1 MIESLNIEAHIT
13 FILAWL
19 GNNIFT
25 FSATMQIALIMIT
38 FGVSAIMHRRL
49 QPPLT
54 NWINKLETPPRVK
67 IVLHNMKKQSLP
79 IVALIIMSILSAV
92 ASHETTPFSDILI
105 NAQISLLLAWIA
117 IRIAVQIINNDRL
130 RNAAAITAWG
140 IAALSILGLL
150 DDTIN
155 ALDALGIN
163 LGDFRLSALSVI
175 KGILSLLILLHLAG
189 LCASMIDKRL
199 RSFTELSHSSRVLIS
214 KFIRVTL
221 VIVAILIA
229 VTMAGIDLT
238 LLAVFSGALGVG
250 LGFGLQKGIS
260 NLFSGFLLLM
270 DESIRPGDVLEL
282 PNGAFGWVDK
292 MGARYT
298 SIITRDNKSF
308 LIPNEDF
315 VTQQIVNWS
324 HHNTLIRLEIRF
336 GVAYQND
343 PHLIRKLAVEAA
355 RSPDR
360 VVDEPEPVCHLIEF
374 GDSSLNF
381 VLRFWIKDAEQGVTN
396 MRGAVLLAI
405 WDSFKEHGISIPYPH
420 REIFLHDMRDRD
432 GEHTAAN
439 DPAKQKAAKDK
450 AAKSDTKTAKK

>member
-1 MIESLNIEAHIT
+1 MIDSIDIDKYLDIA
-13 FILAWL
+13 LSWL
-19 GNNIFT
+19 GTNVFT
-25 FSATMQIALIMIT
+25 FSAIFQIAIIAIVFGIASIFQRKLMPKLTDMINN
-38 FGVSAIMHRRL
+38 F
-49 QPPLT
+49 
-54 NWINKLETPPRVK
+54 ETPPRIKV
-67 IVLHNMKKQSLP
+67 ILHNLKKLTLP
-79 IVALIIMSILSAV
+79 LIALILLSFLNIIATSE
-92 ASHETTPFSDILI
+92 ATPFSGGLI
-105 NAQISLLLAWIA
+105 KAQIALLLAWIV
-117 IRIAVQIINNDRL
+117 IRAVVQIFENDTL
-130 RNAAAITAWG
+130 RNAVAIGAWG

-150 DDTIN
+150 DDTITT
-155 ALDALGIN
+155 LDAIGIN
-163 LGDFRLSALSVI
+163 LGAFRLSVLSVI
-175 KGILSLLILLHLAG
+175 KGIISLLILLYLAG
-189 LCASMIDKRL
+189 LGARMIDKRL
-199 RSFTELSHSSRVLIS
+199 QAIKGLSHSSRVLIS

-221 VIVAILIA
+221 VVIAILIA

-282 PNGAFGWVDK
+282 PNGSFGWVDR

-324 HHNTLIRLEIRF
+324 HHNTLIRLEIKF
-336 GVAYQND
+336 GVSYHND

-355 RSPDR
+355 STPDR
-360 VVDEPEPVCHLIEF
+360 VVQDPEPVCHLVEF

-381 VLRFWIKDAEQGVTN
+381 VLRFWIKDAEKGVTN

-405 WDSFKEHGISIPYPH
+405 WDAFKEHDITIPFPH
-420 REIFLHDMRDRD
+420 REIFLHDMRD
-432 GEHTAAN
+432 ES
-439 DPAKQKAAKDK
+439 KAT
-450 AAKSDTKTAKK
+450 KSTVKKKTKTSKSQKSSTSETDSEE